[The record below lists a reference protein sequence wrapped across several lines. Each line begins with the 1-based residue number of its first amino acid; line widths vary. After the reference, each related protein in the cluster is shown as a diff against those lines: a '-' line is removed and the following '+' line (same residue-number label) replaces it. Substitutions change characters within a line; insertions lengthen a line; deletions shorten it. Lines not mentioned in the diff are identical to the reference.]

1 MSSALA
7 QRWARSGM
15 ATRDPRAN
23 SHAFGT
29 FVIPFQHLF
38 RRDSKDKDCIQYI
51 FIYCTV
57 HAYIGG
63 STCAFDSV
71 VFTRFKCHPHMPQT
85 ARPVHS
91 CHALGGMCSPRGL
104 QIESCHAGTTCK

>member
-23 SHAFGT
+23 CHAFGT

-38 RRDSKDKDCIQYI
+38 RGDSKELVKIKIVYSIYSYTVQYML
-51 FIYCTV
+51 TLE
-57 HAYIGG
+57 A
-63 STCAFDSV
+63 A
-71 VFTRFKCHPHMPQT
+71 
-85 ARPVHS
+85 PVP
-91 CHALGGMCSPRGL
+91 LIL
-104 QIESCHAGTTCK
+104 